1 MVKQIQMIEKYY
13 VYLMSNGVQHK
24 FILQVTFEQL
34 EDWITHNDV
43 LLHESNIKCDITDSL
58 DRLVACNYYD
68 DNFLAVNWSV
78 TH

>member
-43 LLHESNIKCDITDSL
+43 LLHESGIKCDITDSS

-68 DNFLAVNWSV
+68 DNFIAVNWSV
-78 TH
+78 SH